1 MLVIPPLTSHPVYHT
16 HNYIVNRF
24 SPPVYRSLALVQPI
38 YRFNIWQWNRGH
50 QHESSG
56 YHRLGLPLICP
67 KTLYR
72 HSNHQ
77 AWATMTK
84 HRQVYSSTLQCE
96 LHTCKENWNFA
107 IKTSNIS
114 LDVVLAV
121 AGVSLA
127 TTRALPHFYFNVLTG
142 QQTAAMAMETS
153 SLVIQWNPA

>member
-1 MLVIPPLTSHPVYHT
+1 MFVTSGTLLRGLYACIVMCLVHSFTLW
-16 HNYIVNRF
+16 
-24 SPPVYRSLALVQPI
+24 L
-38 YRFNIWQWNRGH
+38 WNRGH

-56 YHRLGLPLICP
+56 CSRSGHPLICP

-77 AWATMTK
+77 AWATLTK

-96 LHTCKENWNFA
+96 WHTCKENWNFA

-127 TTRALPHFYFNVLTG
+127 TTVALPHFYFNVLTG
-142 QQTAAMAMETS
+142 PQTAAMAMGTS
-153 SLVIQWNPA
+153 SLIIQWNPQVG